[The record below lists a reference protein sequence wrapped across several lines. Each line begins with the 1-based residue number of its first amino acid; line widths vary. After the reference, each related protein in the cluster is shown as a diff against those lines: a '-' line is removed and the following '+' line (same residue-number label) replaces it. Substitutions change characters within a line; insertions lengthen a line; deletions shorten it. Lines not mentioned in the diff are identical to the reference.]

1 MKVTLY
7 RVRLSHLWNNEYCL
21 FVSQFVAIFLKYN
34 PEQLRLQK
42 AFNRLN
48 AMLPEIAK
56 IKAYELSNAIS
67 NELSDLNNERRTLI
81 VAITKQVKTFSRL
94 SMSGVAQHVEVLTR
108 FINKHGSDIGDTN
121 YSDNTKRFNDLI
133 ADYDNSPAVQDA
145 ASALSCRI
153 LFDQLRTVNTQFASL
168 FMQRTQEDSAV
179 ETVDTRAIRVET
191 DKVLNDFLNAFEFC
205 SLEYEELDYQTPANE
220 LNDLI
225 SFYKTELKAR
235 TTRRNNGKKVHTE
248 AAITVG

>member
-7 RVRLSHLWNNEYCL
+7 RVQLSHLWNNEYCL

-34 PEQLRLQK
+34 SEQLRLQK

-48 AMLPEIAK
+48 ATLPEIAK

-67 NELSDLNNERRTLI
+67 NELADLNNERRTLI
-81 VAITKQVKTFSRL
+81 VAIKKQAKTFSKL
-94 SMSGVAQHVEVLTR
+94 SMARVSQHVEVMMR
-108 FINKHGSDIGDTN
+108 FINKHGLDIGDTN

-133 ADYDNSPAVQDA
+133 ADYDNTSAVRDA
-145 ASALSCRI
+145 ASVLSCSI
-153 LFDQLRTVNTQFASL
+153 LFEQLRSVNTQFANL

-179 ETVDTRAIRVET
+179 EMVDTHAIRRET

-205 SLEYEELDYQTPANE
+205 SLEYDELDYKTPANE

-248 AAITVG
+248 APITVG

>member
-7 RVRLSHLWNNEYCL
+7 RVQLSHLWNNEYCL

-34 PEQLRLQK
+34 PELLRLQK

-56 IKAYELSNAIS
+56 IKAYELGNAIS

-81 VAITKQVKTFSRL
+81 LAIKKQAKTFSRL

-108 FINKHGSDIGDTN
+108 FINKHGLDIGDTN

-133 ADYDNSPAVQDA
+133 ADYDNTSAVRDA
-145 ASALSCRI
+145 ASVLSCSI
-153 LFDQLRTVNTQFASL
+153 LFEQLRSVNTQFASL

-179 ETVDTRAIRVET
+179 ETVDTHAIRRET
-191 DKVLNDFLNAFEFC
+191 DKALNDFLNAFEFC
-205 SLEYEELDYQTPANE
+205 SLEYDELDYQTPANE

-235 TTRRNNGKKVHTE
+235 TTRRNNGKEVHTE
-248 AAITVG
+248 APITVG

>member
-7 RVRLSHLWNNEYCL
+7 RVQLSHLWNNEYCL
-21 FVSQFVAIFLKYN
+21 FVSQFVAIFLKYS

-56 IKAYELSNAIS
+56 IKAYELGNAIS

-81 VAITKQVKTFSRL
+81 LAIKKQAKTFSRL
-94 SMSGVAQHVEVLTR
+94 SMPGVAQHVEVLTR

-133 ADYDNSPAVQDA
+133 ADYDNSPAVQEA

-153 LFDQLRTVNTQFASL
+153 LFDQLRAVNTQFASL

-179 ETVDTRAIRVET
+179 ETVDTHAIRSET
-191 DKVLNDFLNAFEFC
+191 DKVLNDFFNAFEFC
-205 SLEYEELDYQTPANE
+205 SLEYDELDYQTPANE

-248 AAITVG
+248 TPITVG